1 MNETS
6 ANTVKILAVEDDAG
20 DYGLM
25 RVYLRMAGYGMDVEN
40 DTVVWAMSLAEAK
53 EKTCQ
58 FRPDLVLL
66 DLNLLD
72 SCGIDTVIE
81 IRKILPGTPVIVL
94 TGNDDKELAIAA
106 LHKGASDYVVKGHYE
121 HDALGKAIRHAL
133 VRAQLEAQLRLF
145 EVALNSA
152 ANGILITDADACI
165 QWANPAF
172 TQLTGYSLDEAI
184 GHTPSELIR
193 SGMQEQ
199 AFYKNMWD
207 TILSGNNWHGEIINR
222 HKNGTLYSEALSIAP
237 IVDKQ
242 KKVTNFV
249 AIKQD
254 ITARINYEKTIVNMA
269 SHDALT
275 RLPNRRLLN
284 DRLSHAMASSK
295 RSGCYGALMFLDL
308 DKFKPLNDTHG
319 HAVGDLLLIEVADR
333 LKSCVREADT
343 VARFGGDEF
352 VVMLSEVSS
361 DKAES
366 TSQANIVAEKILAS
380 LSAPYRLPVKDNMFI
395 EHRCT
400 ASIGVIMFIN
410 HELSQGDLLKCA
422 DMAMYQAKEAGRNQ
436 IRFYGQVT

>member
-40 DTVVWAMSLAEAK
+40 DSVIWAMSLAEAG
-53 EKTCQ
+53 EKTLQ
-58 FRPDLVLL
+58 FKPDLVLL
-66 DLNLLD
+66 DLNLPD
-72 SCGIDTVIE
+72 SCGINTVIE
-81 IRKILPGTPVIVL
+81 IRNILPGTPVIVL
-94 TGNDDKELAIAA
+94 TGNDDKELAIAS

-133 VRAQLEAQLRLF
+133 VRAQLETQLRLF

-152 ANGILITDADACI
+152 ANGILITDADAYI

-184 GHTPSELIR
+184 GHKPSELIR
-193 SGMQEQ
+193 SGMQDQ

-207 TILSGNNWHGEIINR
+207 TILSGNNWHGEMINR
-222 HKNGTLYSEALSIAP
+222 RKNGTLYSEALSIAP
-237 IVDKQ
+237 IVDKHR
-242 KKVTNFV
+242 KVTNFV

-284 DRLSHAMASSK
+284 DRLSHSMASSK

-352 VVMLSEVSS
+352 VVMLAELNS
-361 DKAES
+361 DRAES
-366 TSQANIVAEKILAS
+366 TSQANIVAEKILAA
-380 LSAPYRLPVKDNMFI
+380 LSIPYRLPVKNNLFV

-410 HELSQGDLLKCA
+410 HELSQDDLLKCA
-422 DMAMYQAKEAGRNQ
+422 DMAMYQAKESGRNQ
-436 IRFYGQVT
+436 IRFYGQAI